1 MNALKLLQDN
11 PDAAKIIKEYYVNLM
26 INSLDD
32 SSLPENFKEFMREQ
46 GIDEEKV
53 AQMME
58 ANARNVYDVLDDNG
72 FIISILFD
80 SNVKRFVWYINDCG
94 HTVCTTRK
102 QAENEAVAEAII
114 QLQEKI
120 NPQPRAEVHED

>member
-1 MNALKLLQDN
+1 MNALELLQEN
-11 PDAAKIIKEYYVNLM
+11 PHAAQVIKEYYVNLM
-26 INSLDD
+26 INSLDE
-32 SSLPENFKEFMREQ
+32 SSLPENFKEFVREQ
-46 GIDEEKV
+46 GIDDEKV

-80 SNVKRFVWYINDCG
+80 SNVKRFVWCINDGG

-102 QAENEAVAEAII
+102 QAENEAVAEAIVL
-114 QLQEKI
+114 LQEKI
-120 NPQPRAEVHED
+120 DPKSTEEDED

>member
-11 PDAAKIIKEYYVNLM
+11 PDAAKIIIQYYVELM
-26 INSLDD
+26 LNSLDD
-32 SSLPENFKEFMREQ
+32 SLLPENFKEFLQEQ

-58 ANARNVYDVLDDNG
+58 ANTRNVYDVLDDNG

-80 SNVKRFVWYINDCG
+80 SNVKRFVWYINDGG

-102 QAENEAVAEAII
+102 QAENEAVAEAIFL
-114 QLQEKI
+114 LQEEIDPKST
-120 NPQPRAEVHED
+120 EEDDF